1 MTGKQ
6 RMLATLRF
14 EQPDR
19 PPHFESMFELEY
31 EAFGLRFPDRNSWT
45 SCTPSQKSTQID
57 TCMEI
62 YQRVVTEFQWDAL
75 AVYWPWS
82 DADGVAAAKRIF
94 GDSILIGG
102 MVSSSLWCIDTIHDW
117 DQFAVD
123 FMENPKELH
132 IRARAMCDAGLAQI
146 DRLMD
151 AGADFIYLP
160 HDVADNRGS
169 FISPVDFA
177 RLVTPY
183 WAELVDRVKQRGGY
197 AFLHSDG
204 NLTPVLDQLISL
216 NAHAL
221 QSIDPM
227 AGMDIAQ
234 VKERTFGKL
243 ALMGNVQC
251 NLMQDGTDEA
261 IEKSARYCLK
271 HGTPGG
277 GYIFSTSNTIFP
289 GMPLRNYRH
298 MLQVFQD
305 FNAGRLTVPRER
317 AAAEL
322 SSKHQNTDQIKGVIS
337 QNI

>member
-1 MTGKQ
+1 MTGRE
-6 RMLATLRF
+6 RMLKTLRF

-19 PPHFESMFELEY
+19 PPHFESMFELEH
-31 EAFGLRFPDRNSWT
+31 EAFGLRFPDRNSWAG
-45 SCTPSQKSTQID
+45 CTRQEKDHKIA

-62 YQRVVTEFQWDAL
+62 YGRIIERYQWDAL

-82 DADGVAAAKRIF
+82 DPDGVAAAKKTF
-94 GDSILIGG
+94 GESILIGG
-102 MVSSSLWCIDTIHDW
+102 MVGSALWCIDTIHDW
-117 DQFAVD
+117 EQFAIEL
-123 FMENPKELH
+123 METPETLH
-132 IRARAMCDAGLAQI
+132 AQARAKCDAGLDQI

-160 HDVADNRGS
+160 HDVADNRGP
-169 FISPVDFA
+169 FISPADFS

-183 WAELVDRVKQRGGY
+183 WAELVDRVKLRGGY

-204 NLTPVLDQLISL
+204 NLMPVLDELISL

-234 VKERTFGKL
+234 VKQRTGGRL

-251 NLMQDGTDEA
+251 NLMQDGPDSA
-261 IEKSARYCLK
+261 IERSALYCLT
-271 HGTPGG
+271 HGSPGG

-289 GMPLRNYRH
+289 GMPLANYEY
-298 MLQVFQD
+298 MLEVYRQFCY
-305 FNAGRLTVPRER
+305 R
-317 AAAEL
+317 
-322 SSKHQNTDQIKGVIS
+322 
-337 QNI
+337 

>member
-6 RMLATLRF
+6 RMHQTLRF

-31 EAFGLRFPDRNSWT
+31 EAFGLRFPDRNSWA
-45 SCTPSQKSTQID
+45 SCSAVQKRNQID
-57 TCMEI
+57 TCMAI
-62 YQRVVTEFQWDAL
+62 YQRIVQEFHWDAL
-75 AVYWPWS
+75 TVYWPWS
-82 DADGVAAAKRIF
+82 DPDGVVAAKKTF
-94 GDSILIGG
+94 GESILIGG
-102 MVSSSLWCIDTIHDW
+102 MVGSALWCIDTIHDW
-117 DQFAVD
+117 EQFSID
-123 FMENPKELH
+123 LMETPQKLH
-132 IRARAMCDAGLAQI
+132 THARVMCDAGLAQI

-151 AGADFIYLP
+151 AGADFIFLP

-169 FISPVDFA
+169 FISPADFS

-204 NLTPVLDQLISL
+204 NLMPVLDQLLSL

-234 VKERTFGKL
+234 VKHRTCGKL

-251 NLMQDGTDEA
+251 NLMQDGPDA
-261 IEKSARYCLK
+261 LIEKSARYCLT
-271 HGTPGG
+271 HGSPGG

-289 GMPLRNYRH
+289 GMPLQNYRY
-298 MLQVFQD
+298 MLKVFHD
-305 FNAGRLTVPRER
+305 FIALTPG
-317 AAAEL
+317 
-322 SSKHQNTDQIKGVIS
+322 N
-337 QNI
+337 